1 MRLGNVESRN
11 RRTCDYG
18 AAQCQHFQRF
28 GVEEKTVHSSF
39 REQSLRIVND
49 IALLRL
55 DRKIRFGSKLKPICL
70 PVGSDITPAPAA
82 DDFLTIS
89 GWGRT
94 SLHHTAPPKRIAS
107 VVLWNPEQCNESLSL
122 DEAQICTG
130 DPSKHTC
137 SGDLGGPLMQLM
149 PRGRMLLEGIV
160 SYGFVDCLNTDLPSV
175 YTRVRSYG
183 AWIENNMRMP

>member
-1 MRLGNVESRN
+1 MRLGNLEGRN

-18 AAQCQHFQRF
+18 TAQCQHYQRF
-28 GVEEKTVHSSF
+28 GIEETTVHSSF
-39 REQSLRIVND
+39 RDQSLRIIND

-70 PVGSDITPAPAA
+70 PIGSDIHPAPAPES
-82 DDFLTIS
+82 LLSIS

-94 SLHHTAPPKRIAS
+94 SMQHTYPPKRRSI
-107 VVLWNPEQCNESLSL
+107 VVLWNAEQCNESISL
-122 DEAQICTG
+122 DETQLCTG

-137 SGDLGGPLMQLM
+137 SGDLGGPLMKFL
-149 PRGRMLLEGIV
+149 PNSRMLLEGIV

-175 YTRVRSYG
+175 YTRVRSYR
-183 AWIENNMRMP
+183 AWIENNMRLP